1 MKRQFVI
8 ATVIVAIVVLMVL
21 MVPAIMSEESDIG
34 QSDKKDTSSIYCDI
48 TGDSRNDVLV
58 RVTTFD
64 EDMPTIEIIAVN
76 GSNGEEL
83 WKSEKYPNC
92 YADTH
97 PVGDLNGDNKS
108 DVLIV
113 LGSCVD
119 LISGK
124 GYGEVIGVSGC
135 DGTEL
140 WSERIEGA
148 RNEAVRMFANPAN
161 LTSANRSDVVVN
173 TITYTLYGPKTKV
186 MAINGRDGGKVLWE
200 KSVTTANSVFGV
212 PVDIDNDGIDEVVMG
227 MPEEM
232 AKSLAPEGFYP
243 MTSNV
248 TVVNGNNGTEFWRDS
263 KDYSDVAT
271 FEPAGDLN
279 GDGKNDLMVWIGCR
293 NGGCKLEALR
303 GTNGEKL
310 WAYEIE

>member
-1 MKRQFVI
+1 MRRQFVI
-8 ATVIVAIVVLMVL
+8 ATVIVAIMVLVVLMV
-21 MVPAIMSEESDIG
+21 PPIMSE
-34 QSDKKDTSSIYCDI
+34 QSDKKDTSCIYCDI

-64 EDMPTIEIIAVN
+64 GDMPMFTIIAVD
-76 GSNGEEL
+76 GSNGKEL
-83 WKSEKYPNC
+83 WKSEGYLNC
-92 YADTH
+92 YADTQ
-97 PVGDLNGDNKS
+97 PVGDLDGDNKP

-119 LISGK
+119 IFSGK
-124 GYGEVIGVSGC
+124 GYGEVIGVKGC

-140 WSERIEGA
+140 WSTRIEGA

-161 LTSANRSDVVVN
+161 LTSASRTDVVVN
-173 TITYTLYGPKTKV
+173 TITYTLYGPETKV
-186 MAINGRDGGKVLWE
+186 MAINGRDEGKVLWE

-212 PVDIDNDGIDEVVMG
+212 PVDIDNDGIDEVVIG

-232 AKSLAPEGFYP
+232 AKSLALEGFKP
-243 MTSNV
+243 RTSNV
-248 TVVNGNNGTEFWRDS
+248 TVVNGNNGKEFWKDS

>member
-1 MKRQFVI
+1 MRRQFVI
-8 ATVIVAIVVLMVL
+8 ATVIVAIVVLAVL
-21 MVPAIMSEESDIG
+21 MVPPIMSEESD
-34 QSDKKDTSSIYCDI
+34 KKDTSCIYCDI
-48 TGDSRNDVLV
+48 TGDSRSDVLM

-64 EDMPTIEIIAVN
+64 EDMMPTIEIRAVD

-83 WKSEKYPNC
+83 WKSDKYPNC

-119 LISGK
+119 ITSGK
-124 GYGEVIGVSGC
+124 GYGEVIGVNGC
-135 DGTEL
+135 DGTKL
-140 WSERIEGA
+140 WSKSIEGA

-161 LTSANRSDVVVN
+161 LTSANRTDVVLN
-173 TITYTLYGPKTKV
+173 TITYTLMSGPETKV
-186 MAINGRDGGKVLWE
+186 MAINGSDGSELWGK
-200 KSVTTANSVFGV
+200 SFTNSQVFGV

-248 TVVNGNNGTEFWRDS
+248 TVVKGNNGTEFWRDS

-279 GDGKNDLMVWIGCR
+279 GDGKNDLMVWQGCR
-293 NGGCKLEALR
+293 NGGCKLGALR
-303 GTNGEKL
+303 GTDGYEL
-310 WAYEIE
+310 WEYDII

>member
-1 MKRQFVI
+1 MRRQFVI

-21 MVPAIMSEESDIG
+21 MVPPIMSGE
-34 QSDKKDTSSIYCDI
+34 SDKKDTSCIYCDI

-64 EDMPTIEIIAVN
+64 GDMPTIEIRAVD

-92 YADTH
+92 YADIH
-97 PVGDLNGDNKS
+97 PVGDLDGDNKP

-119 LISGK
+119 IVSGK

-140 WSERIEGA
+140 WSKRIEGA

-161 LTSANRSDVVVN
+161 LTSASRTDVVIN
-173 TITYTLYGPKTKV
+173 TITYTLYGPETKV
-186 MAINGRDGGKVLWE
+186 MAINGRDDGKVLWE
-200 KSVTTANSVFGV
+200 KYVTTANSVFGV

-232 AKSLAPEGFYP
+232 AKSLAPEGFKP
-243 MTSNV
+243 RTSSV
-248 TVVNGNNGTEFWRDS
+248 TVVNGNNGTKFWMDS

-293 NGGCKLEALR
+293 NGDCKLEALK

-310 WAYEIE
+310 WAYEIK